1 MQWMSIGLS
10 PIFSSSLKSLLHRV
24 LGNLFALP
32 RTHLLFGT
40 AIIAAKK
47 ENCPVQILLHGAFF
61 FHATLVIDSSNE

>member
-1 MQWMSIGLS
+1 MSIGFS
-10 PIFSSSLKSLLHRV
+10 PIFSSSLKSLLRRV

-40 AIIAAKK
+40 AIIAAKE

-61 FHATLVIDSSNE
+61 FHAPLVIDRSNE